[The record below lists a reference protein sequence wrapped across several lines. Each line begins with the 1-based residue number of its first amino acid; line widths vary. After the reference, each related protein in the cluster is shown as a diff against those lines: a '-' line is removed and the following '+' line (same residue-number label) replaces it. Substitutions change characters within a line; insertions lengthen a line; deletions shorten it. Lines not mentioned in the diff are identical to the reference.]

1 MFAQEER
8 PKIKVEMG
16 SILDGEMG
24 KELGRR
30 WSCLEG
36 VEKDRFLQMALVD
49 MARYKKEMKAYKSSQ
64 VFLLK
69 KAALKKKSGGQK
81 LTGELDK
88 YFEFLSSH
96 WRNISSAHPG
106 LSAVHVQALVW
117 QKWSKEVQ
125 GVVGNMGKGTV
136 GNRLH
141 LGRGWWGTNSTWKR
155 GRICSACRTGC
166 QRKGWWI
173 ALGW

>member
-106 LSAVHVQALVW
+106 LSAVSETPYIYKL
-117 QKWSKEVQ
+117 
-125 GVVGNMGKGTV
+125 
-136 GNRLH
+136 
-141 LGRGWWGTNSTWKR
+141 
-155 GRICSACRTGC
+155 
-166 QRKGWWI
+166 
-173 ALGW
+173 

>member
-1 MFAQEER
+1 MCDIDKSVMKENEKKKSVKARRLKDPEAPKRASSSFLLFAQEER
-8 PKIKVEMG
+8 PKIVVEMG
-16 SILDGEMG
+16 SVLVGEMG

-49 MARYKKEMKAYKSSQ
+49 MERYKKEMEAYKPSQ
-64 VFLLK
+64 AFLLK

-106 LSAVHVQALVW
+106 LSAVSETPYIYKL
-117 QKWSKEVQ
+117 
-125 GVVGNMGKGTV
+125 
-136 GNRLH
+136 
-141 LGRGWWGTNSTWKR
+141 
-155 GRICSACRTGC
+155 
-166 QRKGWWI
+166 
-173 ALGW
+173 